1 MKNRYPLKYV
11 ILTFNNL
18 GNYKVGFN
26 PSTDAYGYIPAL
38 AYLVSEKTSYYDFGK
53 ESKSYEV
60 VLPFNGIKDK
70 EMRHPIFNE
79 KGECTNSVKV
89 NEVYDSIYDAREVCS
104 RLNDMIKDRISNNI
118 GENNSIKLNDF
129 EIRLSELEEIDSEL
143 FHKSRDI
150 IKKMRI
156 SK

>member
-1 MKNRYPLKYV
+1 MNNRYPLKYV

-26 PSTDAYGYIPAL
+26 PSIDAYGYIPAL

-53 ESKSYEV
+53 ESKSYKV

-70 EMRHPIFNE
+70 EMRYPIFNE

-104 RLNDMIKDRISNNI
+104 RLNDMIKGRISNNI

-143 FHKSRDI
+143 FHKSSEM
-150 IKKMRI
+150 IKRMRI